1 MIARSRNPF
10 LPLERESKPLTFNNF
25 LSGEFY
31 YTHNSRWMFIG
42 FSALG
47 QIIVLRYRRP
57 LYVRDVDTGAR

>member
-1 MIARSRNPF
+1 MIATSRNPF
-10 LPLERESKPLTFNNF
+10 LPLERSSKPLLLLNF

-31 YTHNSRWMFIG
+31 YTQNSRWMFIG
-42 FSALG
+42 VSALG